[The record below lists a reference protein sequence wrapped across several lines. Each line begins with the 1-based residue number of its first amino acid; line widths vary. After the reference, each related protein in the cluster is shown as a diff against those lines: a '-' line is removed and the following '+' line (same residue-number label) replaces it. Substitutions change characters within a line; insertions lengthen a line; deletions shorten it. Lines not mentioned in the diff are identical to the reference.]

1 MTRLCLVVRLSRVMS
16 HAHNVVRFPFFER
29 VSRLDVRITDHGHVV
44 GVRLVCLLVPG
55 LAHSML
61 HTHRLRVAR
70 ASPTRTKHPVRSDKH
85 LFPWHRGHPSRTW
98 DVPHLP
104 WTCSCHLS
112 SREAWVFSLT
122 SMPIT
127 FTVRLLSSSLV
138 FSRLLSSS
146 LVFVGGFVC
155 ERLTSGVPVLVCH
168 SHSRMLIRIRACVNR
183 STTHTCPPAP
193 RLIAC
198 HDWHTRVVAQCSPP
212 SLSPQLAHVFASMI
226 PSRPT
231 SPSPVRFVSHLR
243 PEHVSH
249 HPVFHV
255 KHIRTPVRL
264 PPLPL
269 FTSRSPVLPH
279 TPLPQLL
286 YVDLGHF
293 HRQPPT
299 IPPHTSARPV

>member
-1 MTRLCLVVRLSRVMS
+1 M
-16 HAHNVVRFPFFER
+16 
-29 VSRLDVRITDHGHVV
+29 
-44 GVRLVCLLVPG
+44 
-55 LAHSML
+55 
-61 HTHRLRVAR
+61 
-70 ASPTRTKHPVRSDKH
+70 
-85 LFPWHRGHPSRTW
+85 
-98 DVPHLP
+98 
-104 WTCSCHLS
+104 
-112 SREAWVFSLT
+112 T

-127 FTVRLLSSSLV
+127 FTV
-138 FSRLLSSS
+138 RLLSSS

-231 SPSPVRFVSHLR
+231 SPLPIRFVFHLR
-243 PEHVSH
+243 PKHVSH
-249 HPVFHV
+249 TLVFHV

-264 PPLPL
+264 PPPLLP
-269 FTSRSPVLPH
+269 TSRSPVLPH

-286 YVDLGHF
+286 YVDLRHF
-293 HRQPPT
+293 HRQPNQFHPT
-299 IPPHTSARPV
+299 PLQGPHRAFRGFHIENGSHIGHIHCDVTHDSPEKRLERWTKTLLALPSGFHPLRGARVSRPDPSGGRPRVKPVPVFLSFSLSCR